1 MKEKVSKAFVWFHAS
16 SYNGGAMAISAT
28 IISYF
33 SLYVQESVGITA
45 AQLATILLICNIWD
59 AINDP
64 LMGVLC
70 ESLHLKGAS
79 TARGSSL
86 RLSC

>member
-45 AQLATILLICNIWD
+45 AQLATFRANR
-59 AINDP
+59 
-64 LMGVLC
+64 V
-70 ESLHLKGAS
+70 S
-79 TARGSSL
+79 R
-86 RLSC
+86 